1 MRTRSDEAVVL
12 LISVLALLSLA
23 PMAEAQVAT
32 PDYVVLD
39 TERTSTMQEELQT
52 VADNGY
58 RLVPGQGSW
67 GPTAILERV
76 LDPEPIEYLLLAT
89 SKTGT
94 LQDEIDEAATE
105 GYRLASVLGKGDEA
119 VVVMRRAPGLAD
131 PTHEYVVLGTKRAG
145 TMEEE
150 LLAAATNGF
159 RLVGQSHYNSPSS
172 EAVAILFDLPEMVA
186 ILERPLQIDPREL
199 SSQDVRPTQHE
210 ESRRALGVRA
220 TQRRSE
226 APGRTGA
233 VGRSH
238 AVRRSPRR
246 SR

>member
-1 MRTRSDEAVVL
+1 MRTNSEEAVVL

-23 PMAEAQVAT
+23 PIAEAQVGP

-39 TERTSTMQEELQT
+39 TERTSTMQQELQEA
-52 VADNGY
+52 ADNGY

-67 GPTAILERV
+67 GPTAILEKV
-76 LDPEPIEYLLLAT
+76 VDPEPIEYFLLAT

-94 LQDEIDEAATE
+94 LQDEIGKAATQ

-119 VVVMRRAPGLAD
+119 VVVMRRAPGQVE

-150 LLAAATNGF
+150 LLAQAANGF
-159 RLVGQSHYNSPSS
+159 RLLGQSRYNSPSS

-186 ILERPLQIDPREL
+186 ILERPLQD
-199 SSQDVRPTQHE
+199 
-210 ESRRALGVRA
+210 
-220 TQRRSE
+220 
-226 APGRTGA
+226 
-233 VGRSH
+233 
-238 AVRRSPRR
+238 
-246 SR
+246 